1 MHGEG
6 LRVAGPSDGGG
17 EGGGGGGSGDADG
30 GGGEGG
36 GSGIRIFTGET
47 DRCFLFGTRGF
58 NFRTAPLLSRCEIA
72 WNS

>member
-1 MHGEG
+1 MHRIQT
-6 LRVAGPSDGGG
+6 LIHLNTTKYVYAGNPPPIAGNPPLTR
-17 EGGGGGGSGDADG
+17 
-30 GGGEGG
+30 

>member
-6 LRVAGPSDGGG
+6 LRVAGPGDGGG
-17 EGGGGGGSGDADG
+17 EGGGGGGSGDGDG

-47 DRCFLFGTRGF
+47 DRCFLFGMRGF
-58 NFRTAPLLSRCEIA
+58 IFRTAPFLLRCEIA